1 MDLATILPIAPAL
14 SLDCFAVA
22 LAAGI
27 PGGEGRFREA
37 GRIAIAFGSFQ
48 AGMPILGWVAGRS
61 VISFISGFDH
71 WIAFF
76 LLALVGIR
84 MIREG
89 FSGEAGAVSLTTGP
103 ILLLA
108 VATSIDALAVG
119 VSFAFLDIGILVPC
133 VVIGLATFAVS
144 LAGALLGGAAAERWG
159 RAMEV
164 LGGLVLIGI
173 GIRILIEHMAG

>member
-1 MDLATILPIAPAL
+1 MDLATILPTALAL
-14 SLDCFAVA
+14 STDCFAVA

-27 PGGEGRFREA
+27 PGGEGRLREA
-37 GRIAIAFGSFQ
+37 GRIALAFGSFQ
-48 AGMPILGWVAGRS
+48 TGMPFLGWIAGRS

-76 LLALVGIR
+76 LLVLVGTR

-89 FSGEAGAVSLTTGP
+89 FSGEEEAVTLATGP

-133 VVIGLATFAVS
+133 LVIGLSTFAVS
-144 LAGALLGGAAAERWG
+144 LAGGLLGGAAAERWG
-159 RAMEV
+159 RATEV

-173 GIRILIEHMAG
+173 GIPILIEHMAG